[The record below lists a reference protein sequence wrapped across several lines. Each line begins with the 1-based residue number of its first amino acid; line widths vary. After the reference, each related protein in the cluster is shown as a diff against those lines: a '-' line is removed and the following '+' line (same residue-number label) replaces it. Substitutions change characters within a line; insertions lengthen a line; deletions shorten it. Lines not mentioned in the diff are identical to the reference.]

1 VTPLTGTRPPN
12 GSSEYWNLRARGD
25 ESTPVAA
32 GTTAALGGGALRG
45 TGALRGGVRD
55 PAAGVVAKA
64 RRGGSSPAGVGI
76 HPKRDKWS
84 RLAFLR
90 VPTDA
95 LALSAQVLA
104 RFRNTLRDSRFVAG
118 NS

>member
-1 VTPLTGTRPPN
+1 LH
-12 GSSEYWNLRARGD
+12 ARGD
-25 ESTPVAA
+25 ESTPVTA
-32 GTTAALGGGALRG
+32 GATAAPGGGALRG
-45 TGALRGGVRD
+45 AGALRGGVRD

-64 RRGGSSPAGVGI
+64 RRGGSGPAGGGI

-84 RLAFLR
+84 LLAFLR

-104 RFRNTLRDSRFVAG
+104 GFRNTLRDNRFVSAAVKV
-118 NS
+118 S